1 MNFNDDMVLRKKN
14 VEKNKV
20 VEHSKVQ
27 GGNLGKKV
35 VDELTG
41 EVYTKLNKNLDKEQ
55 INKLIRLRI
64 SNNLD
69 QKALAAKLNLPHNE
83 IKEAETGK
91 EIKLKTYTSI
101 CKYINQ

>member
-1 MNFNDDMVLRKKN
+1 MNFNDDMILRKKN
-14 VEKNKV
+14 VEKKG
-20 VEHSKVQ
+20 VEHNNIL
-27 GGNLGKKV
+27 GRGNFGKKM

-55 INKLIRLRI
+55 INKLISLRAE
-64 SNNLD
+64 NKLD
-69 QKALAAKLNLPHNE
+69 QKALAAKLNLPHSE